1 MKGAWLAA
9 VVAPL
14 AVVAAVA
21 VASSAVKTD
30 QAPRGVGLASSAAK
44 ALASSAAT
52 TDQGPRGVAVASALD
67 RFDLAVEAAVQVRL
81 PVGLREVSGLAV
93 APDGHVFAHAD
104 ERGIV
109 SRVHICDGT
118 VEQSFSLGSP
128 PVRDDFEG
136 IAIVGERFFLITSAG
151 RLYETRE
158 GAHGASVPYTVVET
172 GFGEVCEVEGM
183 TWDPVSRTLVA
194 GCKEFRAGRP
204 KGSVALL
211 RWSVDAKAPAV
222 PPSLTLAV
230 TGLPTKNFRT
240 SALEHDAGSGHYIAV
255 AGPERHLLEFTSAG
269 VVVASR
275 ALPRQLHRQPEGL
288 ALVGD
293 SLLVIGDEGAGQRGT
308 LTCYRA
314 RR

>member
-1 MKGAWLAA
+1 MKAAFVRSLVALVAVAAA
-9 VVAPL
+9 VM
-14 AVVAAVA
+14 
-21 VASSAVKTD
+21 VASSAARTEP
-30 QAPRGVGLASSAAK
+30 APS
-44 ALASSAAT
+44 
-52 TDQGPRGVAVASALD
+52 RGVAEASVLG
-67 RFDLAVEAAVQVRL
+67 RFDLAGDAAVQVPL
-81 PVGLREVSGLAV
+81 AGGLREISGLAV
-93 APDGHVFAHAD
+93 APDGHLFAHAD
-104 ERGIV
+104 ERGVV

-118 VEQSFSLGSP
+118 VEKSFSLGFP

-136 IAIVGERFFLITSAG
+136 MAIVGERFFLMTSTG

-158 GAHGASVPYTVVET
+158 GVHGTSVPYTVVET
-172 GFGEVCEVEGM
+172 GFGGVCEVEGL

-194 GCKEFRAGRP
+194 GCKAPRAGRQR
-204 KGSVALL
+204 GSVTFL

-230 TGLPTKNFRT
+230 TGLATKNFRT
-240 SALEHDAGSGHYIAV
+240 SAIEYDARSRNYIAV
-255 AGPERHLLEFTSAG
+255 AGPERQLMEFTSAG

-275 ALPRQLHRQPEGL
+275 LLSRQLHRQPEGL